1 MQTRRPERGSELPL
15 LIPAVHPG
23 KERAAR
29 PGPTQPGLARL
40 GSARPGGA
48 SALAEPVARG
58 RAGRGGGSAL
68 PVPGGVS
75 RVGVLPPELRELQ
88 KGAERG
94 AGARAE
100 RSAASSRR
108 RRLRLSPLPSENR
121 GCRRGEYFL
130 VYLSFVCCPWRRRG
144 GSRAGGRSG
153 KRRREL
159 RRPGSSA
166 GRCAAAEPLR

>member
-108 RRLRLSPLPSENR
+108 RRLRLSPLPSEI
-121 GCRRGEYFL
+121 GAVG
-130 VYLSFVCCPWRRRG
+130 G
-144 GSRAGGRSG
+144 GSIF
-153 KRRREL
+153 
-159 RRPGSSA
+159 
-166 GRCAAAEPLR
+166 